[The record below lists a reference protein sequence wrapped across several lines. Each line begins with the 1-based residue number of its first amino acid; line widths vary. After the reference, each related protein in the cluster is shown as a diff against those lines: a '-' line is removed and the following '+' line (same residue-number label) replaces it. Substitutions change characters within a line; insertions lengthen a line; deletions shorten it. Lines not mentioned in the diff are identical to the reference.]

1 MSKSEMKRCL
11 KIVLLLGVVTIFA
24 TPDDTDPDPFPA
36 VIEAAAVE
44 QAIAKFSLSLP
55 DVQAEPPTAKQD
67 VSSITAA
74 RAYSIRSCSIIDITC
89 ARLC

>member
-1 MSKSEMKRCL
+1 MKRCL

-24 TPDDTDPDPFPA
+24 TPDDTDPDPFLA
-36 VIEAAAVE
+36 VVEVAAVE
-44 QAIAKFSLSLP
+44 QAAARFSLSVA
-55 DVQAEPPTAKQD
+55 DVQAELPTAKRD

-74 RAYSIRSCSIIDITC
+74 RAYSIRNCSLIDVTC

>member
-1 MSKSEMKRCL
+1 VKRWL

-24 TPDDTDPDPFPA
+24 TPYDTDSDPFPA
-36 VIEAAAVE
+36 VIEAAAFE
-44 QAIAKFSLSLP
+44 QATARFSVSVL
-55 DVQAEPPTAKQD
+55 DAQAEPPIAKQA

-74 RAYSIRSCSIIDITC
+74 RVDSIRSCSLIDITC

>member
-1 MSKSEMKRCL
+1 MKRCL
-11 KIVLLLGVVTIFA
+11 KIVLLFGVVTIFA

-36 VIEAAAVE
+36 VIEAAAFE
-44 QAIAKFSLSLP
+44 HATARFSLP
-55 DVQAEPPTAKQD
+55 VVDVQAAPPTAKRA

-74 RAYSIRSCSIIDITC
+74 RAYSLRSCSIIDITC